1 MFKRSPPVKRFIA
14 TLVTIWRLALPYFRS
29 EDRWP
34 GRALLAAVIAM
45 ELGIVALNVMFN
57 QWTNRFYNA
66 LQEYQWDTF
75 VSELLWFCMLATI
88 FIVLAVYQLYLN
100 QWLQIRW
107 RRWVTVRYLGGWL
120 DAGNHYRMQL
130 VGDAA
135 DNPDQR
141 IADDIQL
148 FVERTLNLS
157 IQFLSSIV
165 TLASFVVILWQLSE
179 QAPLHLFGA
188 QWQVTGY
195 LVWAAVIYAALG
207 TWLTHLVGR
216 ALIWLNFY
224 QQRYEADF
232 RFNLV
237 RVRENAEQIALL
249 SGESEERR
257 RLLDR
262 FAFVVSNWR
271 AIMTRTKWL
280 TGFTSGYSQF
290 SSVFPFVVVS
300 PAYFAKTIPF
310 GTLIQTASAFGS
322 VQGALSVIVTQYRS
336 IAEWRAVIER
346 LAGFSAAIEVGR
358 TLATTPPVVEREALA
373 QARRVEIRE
382 LQLRLPSGQPLIAVD
397 GLNFGP
403 GDRVLVTGPTGSG
416 KSTLFRA
423 IAGVWPFGSGS
434 ITVPAGVRLMVL
446 PQRPYLPV
454 DTLRAATT
462 YPSSAQRFT
471 IDAIRGALE
480 AVGLAKLIERLNE
493 MGHWNR
499 MLSLG
504 EQQRLAVA
512 RALLHAPDY
521 LLLDEATAS
530 LDEASESALYALM
543 QERLP
548 GASIVSIGHRSTL
561 NAFHRRTIIVAGDG
575 QSFHARE
582 ATLAAAG

>member
-1 MFKRSPPVKRFIA
+1 VAHPS
-14 TLVTIWRLALPYFRS
+14 
-29 EDRWP
+29 
-34 GRALLAAVIAM
+34 GR
-45 ELGIVALNVMFN
+45 
-57 QWTNRFYNA
+57 
-66 LQEYQWDTF
+66 
-75 VSELLWFCMLATI
+75 
-88 FIVLAVYQLYLN
+88 
-100 QWLQIRW
+100 
-107 RRWVTVRYLGGWL
+107 
-120 DAGNHYRMQL
+120 
-130 VGDAA
+130 
-135 DNPDQR
+135 P
-141 IADDIQL
+141 
-148 FVERTLNLS
+148 
-157 IQFLSSIV
+157 
-165 TLASFVVILWQLSE
+165 
-179 QAPLHLFGA
+179 
-188 QWQVTGY
+188 
-195 LVWAAVIYAALG
+195 
-207 TWLTHLVGR
+207 

-249 SGESEERR
+249 SGEPEERR

-358 TLATTPPVVEREALA
+358 TLATAPPVVEREALA
-373 QARRVEIRE
+373 QARRVEIRGLE
-382 LQLRLPSGQPLIAVD
+382 LRLPNGQPLIAVD

-403 GDRVLVTGPTGSG
+403 GDRILVTGPTGSG
-416 KSTLFRA
+416 KSTFFRA
-423 IAGVWPFGSGS
+423 IAGIWPFGSGA
-434 ITVPAGVRLMVL
+434 ITLPTGVRLMVL

-462 YPSSAQRFT
+462 YPSSAERFT
-471 IDAIRGALE
+471 TDAIRGALE
-480 AVGLAKLIERLNE
+480 AVGLAKLVERLDE

-504 EQQRLAVA
+504 EQQRLAIA

-530 LDEASESALYALM
+530 LDEASEAALYRLL

-548 GASIVSIGHRSTL
+548 NASIMSIGHRSTL
-561 NAFHRRTIIVAGDG
+561 GAFHRRSVVVTGDG
-575 QSFHARE
+575 ERFHARE
-582 ATLAAAG
+582 ATLVAAG

>member
-1 MFKRSPPVKRFIA
+1 MKRFIA

-107 RRWVTVRYLGGWL
+107 RRWMTVRYLAGWL

-179 QAPLHLFGA
+179 QAPLHLFGS
-188 QWQVTGY
+188 QWQITGY
-195 LVWAAVIYAALG
+195 LVWAAVIYAAIG

-249 SGESEERR
+249 SGEPEERR
-257 RLLDR
+257 RLLGR

-290 SSVFPFVVVS
+290 SNVFPFVVVS
-300 PAYFAKTIPF
+300 PAYFARAIPF

-346 LAGFSAAIEVGR
+346 LAGFSTAIEAGR
-358 TLATTPPVVEREALA
+358 SLATAPPVVEREARA

-382 LQLRLPSGQPLIAVD
+382 LELRLPSGQPLIAVD

-423 IAGVWPFGSGS
+423 IAGIWPFGSGV
-434 ITVPAGVRLMVL
+434 ITLPTGVRLMVL

-462 YPSSAQRFT
+462 YPSAAERFT
-471 IDAIRGALE
+471 TEAIRDALE
-480 AVGLAKLIERLNE
+480 AVGLAKLIERLDE

-504 EQQRLAVA
+504 EQQRLAIA

-530 LDEASESALYALM
+530 LDEASEAALYRLI
-543 QERLP
+543 QQRLP
-548 GASIVSIGHRSTL
+548 DASIMSIGHRSTL
-561 NAFHRRTIIVAGDG
+561 DAFHRRSVVVTGDG
-575 QSFHARE
+575 ERFRARE
-582 ATLAAAG
+582 ATLVAAG

>member
-1 MFKRSPPVKRFIA
+1 VKRFLA
-14 TLVTIWRLALPYFRS
+14 TLAMIWRLALPYFRA
-29 EDRWP
+29 EDRWA
-34 GRALLAAVIAM
+34 GRGLLAAVIIM
-45 ELGIVALNVMFN
+45 ELGIVTINVLFN

-66 LQEYQWDTF
+66 LQEYQWGTF
-75 VSELLWFCMLATI
+75 ISELMWFCLLATI

-107 RRWVTVRYLGGWL
+107 RRWMTVQYLGGWL

-141 IADDIQL
+141 ITEDIQL
-148 FVERTLNLS
+148 FVDRTLNLG

-165 TLASFVVILWQLSE
+165 TLASFAVILWQLSE
-179 QAPLHLFGA
+179 QAPVHLFGT
-188 QWQVTGY
+188 QWPIAGY
-195 LVWAAVIYAALG
+195 LVWAALIYAALG

-249 SGESEERR
+249 GGEAQERH

-262 FAFVVSNWR
+262 FTFVVNNWR
-271 AIMTRTKWL
+271 AIMTRTKLL
-280 TGFTSGYSQF
+280 TGFTAGYGQ
-290 SSVFPFVVVS
+290 VAVIFPFVVVS
-300 PAYFAKTIPF
+300 PAYFAKAIPF
-310 GTLIQTASAFGS
+310 GAIIQTASAFGS

-336 IAEWRAVIER
+336 IAEWRAGVER
-346 LAGFSAAIEVGR
+346 LSGFSAAIEVGR
-358 TLATTPPVVEREALA
+358 TLVTTPPRVEHQAVA
-373 QARRVEIRE
+373 QARRVDIRGLE
-382 LQLRLPSGQPLIAVD
+382 LRLPGGAPLMDVD
-397 GLNFGP
+397 ALSFGP
-403 GDRVLVTGPTGSG
+403 GDQVLVSGPTGSG

-423 IAGVWPFGSGS
+423 IAGIWPFGTGT
-434 ITVPAGVRLMVL
+434 ITVPANAKLMVL

-462 YPSSAQRFT
+462 YPAAPDAFSSEAVR
-471 IDAIRGALE
+471 DALE
-480 AVGLAKLIERLNE
+480 AVGLAKLIRHLDETA
-493 MGHWNR
+493 HWNR

-512 RALLHAPDY
+512 RAILHEPDY

-530 LDEASESALYALM
+530 LDEPSEAALYTLIRA
-543 QERLP
+543 RLP
-548 GASIVSIGHRSTL
+548 AAAIVSIGHRSTL
-561 NAFHRRTIIVAGDG
+561 DAFHRRTIKVTSEGEKFRA
-575 QSFHARE
+575 QE
-582 ATLAAAG
+582 AALVAAG

>member
-1 MFKRSPPVKRFIA
+1 VKRFLA
-14 TLVTIWRLALPYFRS
+14 TLAMIWRLALPYFRS
-29 EDRWP
+29 EDRLA
-34 GRALLAAVIAM
+34 GRVLLAAVITM
-45 ELGIVALNVMFN
+45 ELGIVAINVLVN

-66 LQEYQWDTF
+66 LQEYQWGTF
-75 VSELLWFCMLATI
+75 ISELLWFCLLAAV

-107 RRWVTVRYLGGWL
+107 RRWMTVQYLGGWL
-120 DAGNHYRMQL
+120 DAANHYRMQL

-141 IADDIQL
+141 ITEDIQL

-188 QWQVTGY
+188 PWPIMGY

-237 RVRENAEQIALL
+237 RVRENAEQIALMG
-249 SGESEERR
+249 GESQERH

-262 FAFVVSNWR
+262 FAFVVNNWR
-271 AIMTRTKWL
+271 AIMNRTKLL
-280 TGFTSGYSQF
+280 TGFTASYNQF
-290 SSVFPFVVVS
+290 SVIFPFIVVS
-300 PAYFAKTIPF
+300 PAYFAKAIPF
-310 GTLIQTASAFGS
+310 GALIQTASAFGS

-336 IAEWRAVIER
+336 IAEWRAVVER
-346 LAGFSAAIEVGR
+346 LAGFSAAIEAGR
-358 TLATTPPVVEREALA
+358 TLATLPPRVERQAIA
-373 QARRVEIRE
+373 QARGVEIQGLE
-382 LQLRLPSGQPLIAVD
+382 LRLPNGAPLMDID
-397 GLNFGP
+397 TLSFGP
-403 GDRVLVTGPTGSG
+403 GDQVLVSGPSGAG

-423 IAGVWPFGSGS
+423 IAGVWPFGTGA
-434 ITVPAGVRLMVL
+434 IRVPAEAKLMVL

-462 YPSSAQRFT
+462 YPAAPDSFT
-471 IDAIRGALE
+471 SDAVRDALE
-480 AVGLAKLIERLNE
+480 AVGLARLTGHLDE
-493 MGHWNR
+493 TGHWNR
-499 MLSLG
+499 MMSLG

-512 RALLHAPDY
+512 RAILHAPDY

-530 LDEASESALYALM
+530 LEEASEAALYSLIRT
-543 QERLP
+543 RLP
-548 GASIVSIGHRSTL
+548 NAAILSIGHRSTL
-561 NAFHRRTIIVAGDG
+561 NAFHRRTVKVMSDG
-575 QSFHARE
+575 ERFRAQE
-582 ATLAAAG
+582 ATLAPAAG

>member
-1 MFKRSPPVKRFIA
+1 MTVK
-14 TLVTIWRLALPYFRS
+14 
-29 EDRWP
+29 
-34 GRALLAAVIAM
+34 
-45 ELGIVALNVMFN
+45 
-57 QWTNRFYNA
+57 
-66 LQEYQWDTF
+66 
-75 VSELLWFCMLATI
+75 
-88 FIVLAVYQLYLN
+88 
-100 QWLQIRW
+100 
-107 RRWVTVRYLGGWL
+107 YLGGWL

-141 IADDIQL
+141 IAEDIQL

-165 TLASFVVILWQLSE
+165 TLVSFVVILWQLSA

-188 QWQVTGY
+188 QWEVTGY

-249 SGESEERR
+249 SGEPEERR

-262 FAFVVSNWR
+262 FGFVVSNWR

-300 PAYFAKTIPF
+300 PAYFAKAIPF

-346 LAGFSAAIEVGR
+346 LAGFSAAIEAGR
-358 TLATTPPVVEREALA
+358 TIATAPPVVEHEALA
-373 QARRVEIRE
+373 QARRVEIRGLE
-382 LQLRLPSGQPLIAVD
+382 LRLPNGQPLITVD

-403 GDRVLVTGPTGSG
+403 GDHILVTGPTGSG

-423 IAGVWPFGSGS
+423 IAGIWPFGSGT
-434 ITVPAGVRLMVL
+434 ITVPADVRLMVL

-462 YPSSAQRFT
+462 YPSSSDSFSAE
-471 IDAIRGALE
+471 AIRSALE
-480 AVGLAKLIERLNE
+480 AVGLAKLTGRLDE

-530 LDEASESALYALM
+530 LDEPSEAALYTLI
-543 QERLP
+543 QDRLP
-548 GASIVSIGHRSTL
+548 NASIVSIGHRSTL
-561 NAFHRRTIIVAGDG
+561 GAFHHRSIVVTGHG
-575 QSFHARE
+575 EWFRARE
-582 ATLAAAG
+582 ASLVAAS